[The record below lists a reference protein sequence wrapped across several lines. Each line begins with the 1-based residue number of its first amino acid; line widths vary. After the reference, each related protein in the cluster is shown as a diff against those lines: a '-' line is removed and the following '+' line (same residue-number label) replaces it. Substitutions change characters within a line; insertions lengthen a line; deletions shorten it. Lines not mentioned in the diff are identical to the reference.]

1 MANSHSETDPAD
13 GSVAAP
19 PLEADDSEKRQ
30 LWILSLAALGVV
42 FGDIG
47 TSPLYAVRECFGG
60 MYGIH
65 PNAANVLGVL
75 SLIIWALLLIIS
87 FKYLVFILR
96 ADNRGEGGI
105 LALAAL
111 VTPVR
116 ASAKTGKWT
125 ILIFG
130 LFGAALL
137 YADGMITPAISVL
150 SAVEGLGVA
159 APQIFGQ
166 YVVPITV
173 VILIGL
179 FLFQSRGTLR
189 VGTVF
194 GPIIL
199 LWFATLASMGIWH
212 IVSHPGVLWAVDP
225 LYAVRFFHNNGWHA
239 FLILGSV
246 FLVVTGGEALYADI
260 GHFGRHPIRL
270 TWFAIVLPSLLLN
283 YLGQGA
289 YLLGN
294 QAGVENP
301 FYEMAPQWALYP
313 LVVLATV
320 AAIIASQALITGAFS
335 LTLQA
340 IQLGYSPRLTI
351 RHTSPDKIGQIYIP
365 AVNWAL
371 MVASTALVLGFG
383 SSSNLAAAY
392 GVAITMTMV
401 ITTMLFFVLIYEQW
415 KWHLAVA
422 LLVAGA
428 FLVMDLAFLG
438 ANLAKVAHGGWFPL
452 VVAAC
457 VFTLMATWQ
466 RGRQLVGQ
474 RLRERL
480 IPLELFLADLLL
492 DPPIRVPGT
501 AIFMSGN
508 PIGTPPA
515 LRHNV
520 LHNKVLHE
528 TVLIV
533 AVETAELPHVPRG
546 ERVSVEEIGEGFW
559 RVIVAYGFMEEPNI
573 PRALAA
579 VRQPKFDVS
588 SDNVSYFLGRETL
601 LASRNSGMAVWR
613 ERLFAWMSRNAQPA
627 TQFFSLPVD
636 RVVEV
641 GVQVEL

>member
-1 MANSHSETDPAD
+1 VDTAENSAHTPDSADPRR
-13 GSVAAP
+13 
-19 PLEADDSEKRQ
+19 RQ
-30 LWILSLAALGVV
+30 LWILSLATLGVV

-60 MYGIH
+60 TYGIQAGAQ
-65 PNAANVLGVL
+65 NILGVL
-75 SLIIWALLLIIS
+75 SLVLWALLLLIS
-87 FKYLVFILR
+87 VKYLAFILR

-111 VTPVR
+111 VTPVK

-125 ILIFG
+125 ILILG

-150 SAVEGLGVA
+150 SAVEGLSVA
-159 APQIFGQ
+159 APEIFGR
-166 YVVPITV
+166 YVIPITV
-173 VILIGL
+173 AVLIAL
-179 FLFQSRGTLR
+179 FLFQSRGTIG

-194 GPIIL
+194 GPILL
-199 LWFATLASMGIWH
+199 LWFLALATFGTWQIAQ
-212 IVSHPGVLWAVDP
+212 HPRILWAVNP
-225 LYAVRFFHNNGWHA
+225 FHAIHFFRANGWHA

-246 FLVVTGGEALYADI
+246 FLAVTGGEALYADM
-260 GHFGRHPIRL
+260 GHFGTRPIRL
-270 TWFAIVLPSLLLN
+270 TWFTIVLPALMLN

-294 QAGVENP
+294 PSGVVNP
-301 FYEMAPQWALYP
+301 FYEMAPEWALYP
-313 LVVLATV
+313 LIVLAT
-320 AAIIASQALITGAFS
+320 AAAVIASQALITGAFS

-351 RHTSPDKIGQIYIP
+351 RHTSPEKIGQIYIP

-371 MVASTALVLGFG
+371 MLACTALVLGFR

-401 ITTMLFFVLIYEQW
+401 ITTMLFFVLIHERW

-422 LLVAGA
+422 LLVAA
-428 FLVMDLAFLG
+428 LFLSIDVAFLG
-438 ANLAKVAHGGWFPL
+438 ANLAKIGHGGWFPL
-452 VVAAC
+452 AVAGG
-457 VFTLMATWQ
+457 VFTLMSTWE
-466 RGRQLVGQ
+466 RGRKLVGR

-492 DPPIRVPGT
+492 VPPIRVPGT
-501 AIFMSGN
+501 AIFMSSN

-520 LHNKVLHE
+520 MHNKVLHE

-533 AVETAELPHVPRG
+533 IVETAEVPHVAAS
-546 ERVSVEEIGEGFW
+546 ERMSIEEIGEGFW
-559 RVIVAYGFMEEPNI
+559 RLIITYGFMEEPDI
-573 PRALAA
+573 PGVLAS
-579 VRQPKFDVS
+579 VRRPEVDLAEDK
-588 SDNVSYFLGRETL
+588 VSYFLGRETL
-601 LASRNSGMAVWR
+601 LPSPKPGMALWR

-627 TQFFSLPVD
+627 TQFFKLPTD

-641 GVQVEL
+641 GVHVEL